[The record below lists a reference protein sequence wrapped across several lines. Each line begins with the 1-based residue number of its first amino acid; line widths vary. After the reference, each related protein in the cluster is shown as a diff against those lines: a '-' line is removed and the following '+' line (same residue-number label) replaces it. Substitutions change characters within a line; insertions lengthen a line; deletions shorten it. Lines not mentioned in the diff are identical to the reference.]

1 MEILVKHGVKR
12 KMSKLFK
19 CSERQVGLA
28 LQYKVE
34 SELARRIRY
43 MAIKDF
49 KGVKV
54 D

>member
-1 MEILVKHGVKR
+1 MEILVKHGVK
-12 KMSKLFK
+12 KKIAKLFG
-19 CSERQVGLA
+19 CSDRQVGLA
-28 LQYKVE
+28 LQFKVE
-34 SELARRIRY
+34 SDLARKIRY